1 MARINKVWSSKIS
14 NCYKNNVAVFKN
26 IFYGG
31 LIDEG
36 ILDLDQQIAVYNDT
50 VGVFHFR
57 DGQKVGME
65 IQNRAYAKTM
75 RQMFE
80 SYWKIAKDLKN

>member
-1 MARINKVWSSKIS
+1 MAFAN
-14 NCYKNNVAVFKN
+14 
-26 IFYGG
+26 
-31 LIDEG
+31 
-36 ILDLDQQIAVYNDT
+36 QQQTVYNDT
-50 VGVFHFR
+50 VATYHWR